1 MSKEDNL
8 KKYVQ
13 NTYDEL
19 HAPEGL
25 RRKVM
30 NMTEMKVKKTGMSVG
45 KKLAM
50 AAAIAA
56 VLFAGSNGVAYAMT
70 GSTWVENVV
79 ARISVNGVWQ
89 DVEMEGVVLEDGTV
103 QYSTTLD
110 VQDEDSVEIV
120 LVSDAA
126 EADSLKISAG
136 DGAESSFPEIYINMD
151 TTTTVDC
158 NIGVVKE
165 DDSVYFVDDDI
176 KIDITEDIA
185 DGAASVSY
193 EKDGETYQYE
203 VNEEPGVPGCY
214 ELHISNEE

>member
-30 NMTEMKVKKTGMSVG
+30 NMTEMKAKKTGMSVG